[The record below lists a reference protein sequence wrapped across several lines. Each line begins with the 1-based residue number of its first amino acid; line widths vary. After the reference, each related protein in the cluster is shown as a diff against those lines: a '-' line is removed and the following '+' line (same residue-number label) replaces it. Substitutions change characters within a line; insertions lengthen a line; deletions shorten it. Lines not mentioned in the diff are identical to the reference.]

1 MEVVRSGRR
10 AGRGRRPRAIAA
22 ARAGAEVRA
31 GHHTPDRARAGAVA
45 TTIAVHRVS
54 ATEETAGRRL
64 SKVTTARGLSVVV
77 PGERHAPLLRHV
89 RHHRAAQRLPRLLLR
104 GGVSD
109 ARVHPEQVIVEQL
122 RKIVRGVRH
131 RTAAPSPALRQGL
144 APFRSPRG
152 RFLLPSRQGIYLLGG
167 DQASKSILV
176 GARGF
181 FSGPAKI
188 GEPETKTSRP
198 QGNSQ
203 VEKFLL
209 DKRSNNQVK
218 SSRVLRITH
227 IRRRSIWFNRARSS
241 HENRPRRR
249 YASPKPQMGKI

>member
-10 AGRGRRPRAIAA
+10 AGRGRRPTAIPCGVTPGPGPRCGPGISRPT
-22 ARAGAEVRA
+22 ARAPARVDPRRRRRPSGFRHRGDRREAPSPRLRPRA
-31 GHHTPDRARAGAVA
+31 ACPPSSLGSGPPRSCA
-45 TTIAVHRVS
+45 I
-54 ATEETAGRRL
+54 
-64 SKVTTARGLSVVV
+64 
-77 PGERHAPLLRHV
+77 V

-152 RFLLPSRQGIYLLGG
+152 RCLLPRARVFTYWEETRLRSQF
-167 DQASKSILV
+167 SSV
-176 GARGF
+176 PGAV

-188 GEPETKTSRP
+188 GRPETKTSRP
-198 QGNSQ
+198 QGNS
-203 VEKFLL
+203 
-209 DKRSNNQVK
+209 
-218 SSRVLRITH
+218 
-227 IRRRSIWFNRARSS
+227 
-241 HENRPRRR
+241 
-249 YASPKPQMGKI
+249 